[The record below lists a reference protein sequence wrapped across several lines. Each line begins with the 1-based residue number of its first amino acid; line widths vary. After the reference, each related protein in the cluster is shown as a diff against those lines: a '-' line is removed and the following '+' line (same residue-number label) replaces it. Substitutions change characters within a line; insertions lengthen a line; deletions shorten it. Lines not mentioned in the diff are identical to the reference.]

1 MYIYCYIHLVFL
13 FLFVINITFLFIQK
27 YAQNA
32 AEVWT
37 LWIGALWMQ
46 DSFMSSK
53 NSSILVT

>member
-37 LWIGALWMQ
+37 LWIDAL
-46 DSFMSSK
+46 
-53 NSSILVT
+53 